1 VTRRASRIV
10 VTGSVAFDHVM
21 RFDGRLTD
29 HLLPH
34 KIDVL
39 NVSFMVESSLT
50 TKGGAGANIA
60 YNLVLL
66 GHRPVPLATVGADVG
81 DYLAWMRENG
91 IETESLRIVPSERT
105 ARCFIMTDD
114 HNSQIMMFDP
124 GAMRYS
130 AGLSIDDIG
139 GEIDLVVI
147 APDEPQAM
155 LRHVRESKH
164 LGIPYVFNPGQQVI
178 QFDGPPLV
186 ESIDG
191 CRAFVANE
199 YELAIVEDRAAVTA
213 PELATLCPAVVVTYG
228 EGGSS
233 LYTADGVTETP
244 ALRPR
249 DLVDPTG
256 AGDAYLAG
264 IVDGVVVGGPLERA
278 LRVGTLAATY
288 ALEAHGTQ
296 GHTYSLEEFDAR
308 FEDVFAAQA
317 TGTAG
322 DWEEDA

>member
-1 VTRRASRIV
+1 
-10 VTGSVAFDHVM
+10 
-21 RFDGRLTD
+21 
-29 HLLPH
+29 
-34 KIDVL
+34 
-39 NVSFMVESSLT
+39 
-50 TKGGAGANIA
+50 
-60 YNLVLL
+60 
-66 GHRPVPLATVGADVG
+66 
-81 DYLAWMRENG
+81 MRESG
-91 IETESLRIVPSERT
+91 IETESLRIVPNERT

-130 AGLSIDDIG
+130 TGLSVDDVAG
-139 GEIDLVVI
+139 AVDLVVI

-155 LRHVRESKH
+155 LRHVRESKR

-178 QFDGPPLV
+178 QFEGPPLV

-199 YELAIVEDRAAVTA
+199 YELAIVEDRASVTA
-213 PELATLCPAVVVTYG
+213 PELATLCPAVVVTFG

-233 LYTADGVTETP
+233 LTTTEGVSEVP
-244 ALRPR
+244 ALQPH

-264 IVDGVVVGGPLERA
+264 IVDGVVAGGPLERA

-296 GHTYSLEEFDAR
+296 GHTYSLEEFDGR

-317 TGTAG
+317 AGSTA